1 MQRKTL
7 FLIIIIFAFLAGAG
21 LFGFYYYLNRQASN
35 SPYGNS
41 FSLQN
46 FFPFGQSNSSSN
58 SSSNNNIIV
67 GSNSGT
73 STNSSLPYPIL
84 RHITIVPVSGSIMLD
99 RQTISTTS
107 TSTIAGTLTKTE
119 KINKTYIRYMERGTG
134 QTYETLIDDLTTNR
148 ISNTTFPKIY
158 SASFNASGSSTILM
172 SVQNDNSDIVN
183 TYYGNLSKNA
193 STSSS
198 TPTNYNLNTILL
210 SDHATEVVVSPDKK
224 SIFTLLTIP
233 NNPGIISNF
242 DGTKQSTIWT
252 SPISEWIPYWATNK
266 YIVMTTKPSFGVA
279 GFSYLVNIS
288 TGKYSHLLG
297 DVDGLT
303 VLPSPDLS
311 FILYSNS
318 NSTNPLSLSIYNVKN
333 KSSQDYSLKTLPEKC
348 VWSSLKTPLLY
359 CAIPG
364 SLPNASYPD
373 DWYKGVISFSD
384 SIWSINLT
392 TGESKRIA
400 ALSQLAGQN
409 IDATNLSLDS
419 KEDYL
424 TFVNKNDLTLW
435 GLQLAPTAST
445 STATT
450 TKK

>member
-7 FLIIIIFAFLAGAG
+7 FLIIIIVAFLAGAG

-46 FFPFGQSNSSSN
+46 FFPFGQSNSSNN

-67 GSNSGT
+67 GPNSGT
-73 STNSSLPYPIL
+73 STNTSIAYPIL
-84 RHITIVPVSGSIMLD
+84 RHIAIVPISGSIMLD
-99 RQTISTTS
+99 RQITATTS
-107 TSTIAGTLTKTE
+107 TSTTKGILTKVE

-134 QTYETLIDDLTTNR
+134 QTYETLINDLATDR

-172 SVQNDNSDIVN
+172 SIQNDNSDIIN

-198 TPTNYNLNTILL
+198 TPTNYNLTTVLL

-242 DGTKQSTIWT
+242 DGTKQSTVWT
-252 SPISEWIPYWATNK
+252 SPTSEWIPYWTTSK

-279 GFSYLVNIS
+279 GFSYLINVL
-288 TGKYSHLLG
+288 TGKYTRLLG
-297 DVDGLT
+297 DINGLT
-303 VLPSPDLS
+303 ILPSPDLS
-311 FILYSNS
+311 FVLYSNS
-318 NSTNPLSLSIYNVKN
+318 DSKNPLGLSIYTVKD
-333 KSSQDYSLKTLPEKC
+333 KTSRYYSLKTLPEKC

-359 CAIPG
+359 CAIPS

-373 DWYKGVISFSD
+373 DWYKGLISFSD

-424 TFVNKNDLTLW
+424 TFINKNDLTLW
-435 GLQLAPTAST
+435 GLQLAPTVGT